1 MGFFNRFRGGS
12 DQADEGPQA
21 EDASTSTTKYRYVLH
36 YDDGGIDDDDDELF
50 DTYDEAME
58 AGLYGLSCAAQGAE
72 ILHLSN
78 PGDYPFDEDD
88 PPSGDVEVIEVQV

>member
-1 MGFFNRFRGGS
+1 MGFLSRFRGGS
-12 DQADEGPQA
+12 VEADEGPQVD
-21 EDASTSTTKYRYVLH
+21 DASTPTTRYGYLLH
-36 YDDGGIDDDDDELF
+36 YVDGVIDDDDDELF

-72 ILHLSN
+72 VLHLPN